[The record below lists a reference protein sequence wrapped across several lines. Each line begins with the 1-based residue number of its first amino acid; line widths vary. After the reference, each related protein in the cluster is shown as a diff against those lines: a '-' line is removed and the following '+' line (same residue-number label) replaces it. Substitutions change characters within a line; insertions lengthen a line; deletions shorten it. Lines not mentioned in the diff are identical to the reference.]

1 LVASPDSTA
10 EPEFTATPT
19 LTAEPTPLYALIASS
34 RGGGAYLRREP
45 GGPVILTL
53 SNDELVQALTAPL
66 EYDGEDW
73 VQVKVLRGNESFEG
87 WIIQSVLKTATP
99 SPDW

>member
-1 LVASPDSTA
+1 M
-10 EPEFTATPT
+10 
-19 LTAEPTPLYALIASS
+19 
-34 RGGGAYLRREP
+34 RREP

-53 SNDELVQALTAPL
+53 ENDELVQALTAPL
-66 EYDGEDW
+66 DYDGIEW
-73 VQVKVLRGNESFEG
+73 VQIKVVRGTETFEG